1 MDIDKSILKYF
12 GHDPKV
18 NQPFKG
24 SSNQLNSII
33 SNKSSSSPILT
44 QEDQEFS
51 ESSNESPFSGEEQ
64 TQAPIYPKKKIHMNI
79 KKSCYLIA
87 IVALF
92 LKLLL
97 TILKTAQSFL

>member
-51 ESSNESPFSGEEQ
+51 ESSNESLFSSEEQ
-64 TQAPIYPKKKIHMNI
+64 TQTPIYTYSWDTLLN
-79 KKSCYLIA
+79 
-87 IVALF
+87 F
-92 LKLLL
+92 L
-97 TILKTAQSFL
+97 